1 MLSQLCLCAP
11 MKYLGFNVVVE
22 IQSKRI
28 RVLRII
34 ARMNVGGPAI
44 QIAGLMKNLDKSK
57 FEQLLVTGF
66 CSNEEID
73 YLFTA
78 NDVQAD
84 DWIIKQFRRPLTF
97 IEAFKEIKNDKKVRR
112 KVWED
117 GSYIDKDTRLYSLI
131 PSEFLCND
139 WEVVE

>member
-1 MLSQLCLCAP
+1 MNIIEAMQEVND
-11 MKYLGFNVVVE
+11 GNVVT
-22 IQSKRI
+22 RI
-28 RVLRII
+28 SWFPNMVV
-34 ARMNVGGPAI
+34 M
-44 QIAGLMKNLDKSK
+44 SSS
-57 FEQLLVTGF
+57 ETGKIF
-66 CSNEEID
+66 VYNTCTNEDID

-112 KVWED
+112 KVWLD

-131 PSEFLCND
+131 PSEFMCND
-139 WEVVE
+139 WEVIEE

>member
-1 MLSQLCLCAP
+1 
-11 MKYLGFNVVVE
+11 MKIVEAMEEVNDGNVTTRISWFPNMVVMSSSE
-22 IQSKRI
+22 
-28 RVLRII
+28 
-34 ARMNVGGPAI
+34 
-44 QIAGLMKNLDKSK
+44 
-57 FEQLLVTGF
+57 TGKIF
-66 CSNEEID
+66 VYNTCTNEEID

-117 GSYIDKDTRLYSLI
+117 GTYIDGNTRLYSLI